1 MDRSILDYVE
11 IVKAGDSAFDI
22 CAESIA
28 ERMKNKNVL
37 LIQSVFLFAETD
49 VPFAMRLVRD
59 GDDISISFADA
70 DWQFYRINEECK
82 TYEFCRDYI
91 PNADNLTALELFDG
105 LTSGWVIK
113 LKSSIQ
119 DLQAEI
125 AELLNS
131 EYAFDEDSVDDDHEL
146 SYFVIYEE

>member
-11 IVKAGDSAFDI
+11 IVKAGDSAFDT

-59 GDDISISFADA
+59 GDDVSISFADA
-70 DWQFYRINEECK
+70 DWQFYRISEDCK

-91 PNADNLTALELFDG
+91 PNADNLTALELFDS
-105 LTSGWVIK
+105 LTSGLVIK

-119 DLQAEI
+119 DLKGEI

-131 EYAFDEDSVDDDHEL
+131 EYAFDEDSVDEEHEL